1 MFDQE
6 DEHKEKSQKATT
18 LKTTETEKLGK
29 GLQPQV
35 PKKIS
40 KKHVTDLP
48 EQPPKP
54 SSLQKPHEEKPI
66 QAKGTP
72 KQ

>member
-18 LKTTETEKLGK
+18 IKTTETEKLGK

-35 PKKIS
+35 PKKI
-40 KKHVTDLP
+40 
-48 EQPPKP
+48 
-54 SSLQKPHEEKPI
+54 
-66 QAKGTP
+66 
-72 KQ
+72 

>member
-18 LKTTETEKLGK
+18 TETEKLGK
-29 GLQPQV
+29 GLQPKL
-35 PKKIS
+35 PKKIK

-54 SSLQKPHEEKPI
+54 SAL
-66 QAKGTP
+66 
-72 KQ
+72 